1 MMTSVRLSDF
11 QVLRSLQELN
21 NKWKLYKRPIF
32 ESLMMVEFLSVLM
45 RALLAKSHEL
55 FRDEILQ
62 IVFSMALA
70 IGTDRF
76 QEVSH
81 S

>member
-1 MMTSVRLSDF
+1 
-11 QVLRSLQELN
+11 
-21 NKWKLYKRPIF
+21 
-32 ESLMMVEFLSVLM
+32 MMVEFLSVLM

-70 IGTDRF
+70 IGLERF

-81 S
+81 SAVHVEKGLTCCSEQNERKNMKYTLSFFLRRV